1 MARPKKNRLI
11 EPPLGTEMS
20 SAGHNRKQ
28 LTTQLRHNT
37 EVMKDLA
44 RQATSQG
51 FNVPD
56 IAYHLGVTKRTVYLW
71 LK

>member
-11 EPPLGTEMS
+11 EPPLGSEMS
-20 SAGHNRKQ
+20 SAGHDRKK
-28 LTTQLRHNT
+28 LTAQLRHNT
-37 EVMKDLA
+37 KVMKELA
-44 RQATSQG
+44 AEATSQG

-56 IAYHLGVTKRTVYLW
+56 IAHHLGVTKRTVYLW